1 VTRTALV
8 LLVAV
13 IAVACASSPATPA
26 RPTATLAAPATGD
39 RLLPMPSPTQFAAS
53 ATARPT
59 VTAVVTPS
67 AAREPLAI
75 GDPCLVGRW
84 TLTDLLISD
93 STVFPGVTMTMT
105 GQLGTVMTLGADGT
119 EIFDLTN
126 STRVTGA
133 GGGHTMSWLGRG
145 VQRFAF
151 QGQDG
156 QWTESGAPQTA
167 IGTNVVVD
175 GVSQPDFTSVAP
187 PFSGSYTCSGSNLTM
202 VIVLPRYSQA
212 ATFKK

>member
-1 VTRTALV
+1 VTRTAPV
-8 LLVAV
+8 LLVV
-13 IAVACASSPATPA
+13 VLAVACGSSPATTASPA
-26 RPTATLAAPATGD
+26 ATLAARASAEP
-39 RLLPMPSPTQFAAS
+39 LSPVPSPTQVAVT
-53 ATARPT
+53 ATASPT
-59 VTAVVTPS
+59 ARAIVTPS
-67 AAREPLAI
+67 AAAELAI

-84 TLTDLLISD
+84 TLTNLVILD

-126 STRVTGA
+126 STKVTGA
-133 GGGHTMSWLGRG
+133 VGGHTMSWLGRG

-151 QGQDG
+151 QGRGG
-156 QWTESGAPQTA
+156 QWTESGPPQIAT
-167 IGTNVVVD
+167 GTNVVVD
-175 GVSQPDFTSVAP
+175 GVSQPDFTSEAP

-202 VIVLPRYSQA
+202 AVVLARYSQT